1 MYKQVDSYARLLTL
15 YPEGSRLSS
24 FERLMAARGPL
35 LSWYRENRR
44 RLPWRETADAYAI
57 WISEIMLQQTRVE
70 AVKPYYARFMELFP
84 TVWELKE
91 APDDLLLKC
100 WEGLGY
106 YSRAR
111 NLKKAAA
118 VIVNQYGGRLPAS
131 YEGLLSLPGIGSYTA
146 GAIGSITY
154 GLPVPAVD
162 GNVMRVLSRV
172 TGSREDIGKQQTKR
186 QMERLVK
193 QVLEETK
200 KERPRNLWDG
210 DLEAHSGSGRDG
222 FPENLPGDFNQA
234 LIETGAVLCVPNG
247 EPLCG
252 GCPFR
257 TVCAA
262 KIEGLTGLL
271 PVKSPK
277 KKRKIEEKTV
287 LLLEYQDK
295 IAIRKRAEEGL
306 LASLYEFPNESAALN
321 KEELSRL
328 FSGRVKR
335 IEELCEAKHI
345 FSHTEWH
352 MKGYFLS
359 LTDPEIG
366 VLLEAGEPVFFVEWK
381 ELKERYALPNA
392 FQAYRRFLEGY
403 FEGRDP
409 KAAGKERHGGQ

>member
-1 MYKQVDSYARLLTL
+1 MYKQIDSYARLLTL

-44 RLPWRETADAYAI
+44 KLPWRETADAYAI

-118 VIVNQYGGRLPAS
+118 VIVSQYGGRLPAS

-146 GAIGSITY
+146 GAIGSIAY

-186 QMERLVK
+186 QMERLVT

-200 KERPRNLWDG
+200 K
-210 DLEAHSGSGRDG
+210 
-222 FPENLPGDFNQA
+222 
-234 LIETGAVLCVPNG
+234 GA
-247 EPLCG
+247 
-252 GCPFR
+252 
-257 TVCAA
+257 
-262 KIEGLTGLL
+262 
-271 PVKSPK
+271 S
-277 KKRKIEEKTV
+277 
-287 LLLEYQDK
+287 
-295 IAIRKRAEEGL
+295 
-306 LASLYEFPNESAALN
+306 
-321 KEELSRL
+321 
-328 FSGRVKR
+328 
-335 IEELCEAKHI
+335 
-345 FSHTEWH
+345 
-352 MKGYFLS
+352 
-359 LTDPEIG
+359 
-366 VLLEAGEPVFFVEWK
+366 
-381 ELKERYALPNA
+381 
-392 FQAYRRFLEGY
+392 
-403 FEGRDP
+403 
-409 KAAGKERHGGQ
+409 